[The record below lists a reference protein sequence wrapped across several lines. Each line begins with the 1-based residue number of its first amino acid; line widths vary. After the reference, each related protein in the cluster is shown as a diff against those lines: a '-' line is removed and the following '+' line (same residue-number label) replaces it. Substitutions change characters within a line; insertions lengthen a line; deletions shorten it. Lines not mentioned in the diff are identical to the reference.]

1 MPDPISWSLAG
12 PYYLAALAFGYL
24 VGSIPFGVIM
34 TRLFRL
40 GDIRGVGS
48 GNIGAT
54 NVLRTGNKL
63 AAGLTLLGDGL
74 KGTVAVLLAARWGPE
89 TAIIA
94 GLGALLGH
102 CFPVWLKFRGGKGVA
117 TYLGILLALHW
128 PSMILAALVWLAT
141 AAISRYS
148 SLSAL
153 IASAATPPILYAW
166 GHVQVAE
173 LFLLLTIILW
183 FRHRSNI
190 QRLIAG
196 TEGRIGAK

>member
-24 VGSIPFGVIM
+24 VGSIPFGIIV

-40 GDIRGVGS
+40 GDLRAVGS

-54 NVLRTGNKL
+54 NVLRIGNKI

-74 KGTVAVLLAARWGPE
+74 KGTVAVLIAALWGPE

-94 GLGALLGH
+94 GLGAFLGH

-117 TYLGILLALHW
+117 TYLGVLLGLHS
-128 PSMILAALVWLAT
+128 PTMILAALIWLAT

-153 IASAATPPILYAW
+153 IASAATPLILYAW

-183 FRHRSNI
+183 IRHRSNI
-190 QRLIAG
+190 HRLVSG
-196 TEGRIGAK
+196 TESRIGAK

>member
-1 MPDPISWSLAG
+1 MPDPISWALSG

-24 VGSIPFGVIM
+24 VGSIPFGIVV
-34 TRLFRL
+34 TRLFGL

-74 KGTVAVLLAARWGPE
+74 KGTAAVVLAALYGPDL
-89 TAIIA
+89 TIIA

-102 CFPVWLKFRGGKGVA
+102 CFPVWLKFGGGKGVA
-117 TYLGILLALHW
+117 TFFGILLGLHW
-128 PSMILAALVWLAT
+128 PSMLLVALVWLAT

-153 IASAATPPILYAW
+153 IASAATPLILFAW
-166 GHVQVAE
+166 GHVQFAE

-183 FRHRSNI
+183 FRHRPNI
-190 QRLIAG
+190 QRLIYG
-196 TEGRIGAK
+196 TEGRIGTK

>member
-1 MPDPISWSLAG
+1 MPDPISWALAG
-12 PYYLAALAFGYL
+12 PYYLAALALGYSI
-24 VGSIPFGVIM
+24 GSIPFGIIM

-40 GDIRGVGS
+40 GDIRDVGS

-54 NVLRTGNKL
+54 NVLRTGNK
-63 AAGLTLLGDGL
+63 AAAVLTLLGDGL
-74 KGTVAVLLAARWGPE
+74 KGTAAVLLAARWGPE

-94 GLGALLGH
+94 GLGVLLGH

-117 TYLGILLALHW
+117 TYLGILLALHS
-128 PSMILAALVWLAT
+128 PTMILAALVWLAT

-153 IASAATPPILYAW
+153 IASAATPLILYAW
-166 GHVQVAE
+166 GHVQIAE

-183 FRHRSNI
+183 TRHRSNI
-190 QRLIAG
+190 QRLISG

>member
-12 PYYLAALAFGYL
+12 PYFLAALAFGYF

-40 GDIRGVGS
+40 GDLRAVGS

-54 NVLRTGNKL
+54 NVLRIGNKP
-63 AAGLTLLGDGL
+63 AAVLTLLGDGL
-74 KGTVAVLLAARWGPE
+74 KGTAAILLAGRWGPDL
-89 TAIIA
+89 AVIA
-94 GLGALLGH
+94 GLGAFLGH

-117 TYLGILLALHW
+117 TFLGILLGLHW
-128 PSMILAALVWLAT
+128 PSMILAVLVWHTT

-153 IASAATPPILYAW
+153 IASAATPFILYAW
-166 GHVQVAE
+166 GHVQFAE
-173 LFLLLTIILW
+173 LFFLLTLILW
-183 FRHRSNI
+183 FRHRPNI
-190 QRLIAG
+190 QRLISG

>member
-24 VGSIPFGVIM
+24 VGSIPFGVIV
-34 TRLFRL
+34 TRLLRL
-40 GDIRGVGS
+40 GDLRAVGS

-54 NVLRTGNKL
+54 NVLRTGNKP
-63 AAGLTLLGDGL
+63 AALLTLLGDGL
-74 KGTVAVLLAARWGPE
+74 KGTMAVLLAARWGPE
-89 TAIIA
+89 TAIFA
-94 GLGALLGH
+94 GLGAMLGH

-117 TYLGILLALHW
+117 TYLGILLGLHS
-128 PSMILAALVWLAT
+128 PTMVLAALIWLAT
-141 AAISRYS
+141 AAMSRYS

-153 IASAATPPILYAW
+153 IASAATPLILYAW

-173 LFLLLTIILW
+173 LFLLLTVILW
-183 FRHRSNI
+183 IRHRSNI
-190 QRLIAG
+190 RRLMSG

>member
-1 MPDPISWSLAG
+1 MPDPISWALSG

-40 GDIRGVGS
+40 GDLRAVGS

-89 TAIIA
+89 TVVFA

-117 TYLGILLALHW
+117 TFLGILLGLHW

-166 GHVQVAE
+166 GHVQFAE
-173 LFLLLTIILW
+173 LFVLLTIILW
-183 FRHRSNI
+183 FRHRANI
-190 QRLIAG
+190 RRLVSG

>member
-1 MPDPISWSLAG
+1 MPDPISWALSG
-12 PYYLAALAFGYL
+12 PYYLAALVFGYL
-24 VGSIPFGVIM
+24 VGSIPFGIVV
-34 TRLFRL
+34 TRLFGL

-63 AAGLTLLGDGL
+63 AAGLTLFGDGL
-74 KGTVAVLLAARWGPE
+74 KGTAAVVLAALYGPDL
-89 TAIIA
+89 AIIA

-117 TYLGILLALHW
+117 TFFGILLGLHW
-128 PSMILAALVWLAT
+128 PSMLLVALVWLVT

-153 IASAATPPILYAW
+153 IASAATPLILFAW
-166 GHVQVAE
+166 GHVQFAE
-173 LFLLLTIILW
+173 LYLLLTIILW
-183 FRHRSNI
+183 FRHRPNI
-190 QRLIAG
+190 QRLIYG